1 MEEAIKSIIKLAIE
15 GEISLEQATKLVY
28 ALFPKEEDETKDWS
42 FIGKKIEERI
52 KEDFN
57 SIFGSGKKSTGKWDS
72 IFSVIFSR
80 VENEVKSW
88 GKKDDEQKKEDH
100 KEDDEK
106 KKSQEEF
113 EDRVKEE
120 VHKWAKFEDDK

>member
-28 ALFPKEEDETKDWS
+28 ALFPKEEDEKKDWS

-57 SIFGSGKKSTGKWDS
+57 SIFGSGKKTSGKWDS
-72 IFSVIFSR
+72 IFGVIFSK

-88 GKKDDEQKKEDH
+88 GKKDDDVKKDEKD
-100 KEDDEK
+100 DDEK

-113 EDRVKEE
+113 EDKVKEE
-120 VHKWAKFEDDK
+120 VHKWARFEDDK